1 MYICRFKDMYI
12 NRIMLYTSAIIFK
25 SLDLLLFTC
34 SSLNQ
39 SIIRKYLPQIFIS
52 LLQKIS
58 IPETSN
64 KLNLTF

>member
-1 MYICRFKDMYI
+1 
-12 NRIMLYTSAIIFK
+12 MLHTSAIIFK
-25 SLDLLLFTC
+25 RLDLLLFTC

-39 SIIRKYLPQIFIS
+39 SIIRQIFS
-52 LLQKIS
+52 SDFHLAELSEKIS

>member
-1 MYICRFKDMYI
+1 
-12 NRIMLYTSAIIFK
+12 MLHTSAIIFK

-39 SIIRKYLPQIFIS
+39 SIIRQIFTS
-52 LLQKIS
+52 DFHLAELSEKIS